1 MKNFYLLAAA
11 LLSMSL
17 SAATLDTIQ
26 VNDVYYQLNED
37 DLTATVIRPNSQFV
51 YSTDTIVIPV
61 SVSNNDKTYDVTTIG
76 KAAFRLATCSSIQFA
91 EGSKVTAI
99 ETQAFQGANN
109 ITELAIPEGVK
120 IIPMTAIQMLKSTG
134 TSKLH
139 KVTLPSTLDSL
150 GVMSLQAAS
159 IDTIVCNAVMP
170 PHCALTSGKALTPCL
185 PFTSN
190 NSKDYIPFTAKVIV
204 PEGSESYYRAEQGWT
219 YFNCLDAGA
228 TDTLRSS
235 SLYYSITND
244 SAIVAADITG
254 NKYANLTAVAIP
266 DTITKTVCTIDA
278 STDKTVVSAKAMPV
292 VALGKKAFNGNTT
305 ITSITFDPE
314 NKVADIQSQAMMS
327 MSALSG
333 TLELPEGLKHICT
346 SGIYSGVK
354 GGQLPVKKLILPSTL
369 DSLDVISVIL
379 NELDTLEF
387 RSTTAP
393 KCQIRETTTQTQI
406 PWMIGPNNEFPTP
419 KDVAIVLPEGAY
431 ESYKNQAGIGDY
443 FTYFAP
449 TAVDNI
455 YDDDNINGNNAAG
468 DAGALARGNANT
480 GVYNVLGVYLGT
492 DATNLPHG
500 IYIINGKKTLR

>member
-1 MKNFYLLAAA
+1 MKKFYLLAAA

-37 DLTATVIRPNSQFV
+37 DLTATVIRSNSKFV
-51 YSTDTIVIPV
+51 YSKDTIVIPV
-61 SVSNNDKTYDVTTIG
+61 SVSNDGKVYDVTAIG
-76 KAAFRLATCSSIQFA
+76 KAAFNKATCSSIQFA
-91 EGSKVTAI
+91 EGSKVTNI
-99 ETQAFQGANN
+99 GMQAFQNANN

-120 IIPMTAIQMLKSTG
+120 IIPMTAIQMNQSTS

-170 PHCALTSGKALTPCL
+170 PHCALISGKNPGL
-185 PFTSN
+185 PFTN
-190 NSKDYIPFTAKVIV
+190 NSNIYVPFSAKVIV
-204 PEGSESYYRAEQGWT
+204 PEDSKPYYRAEQGWT
-219 YFNCLDAGA
+219 YFDCFDAGA

-266 DTITKTVCTIDA
+266 DTITKTICTIDA
-278 STDKTVVSAKAMPV
+278 STGKTVVSAKAMPV
-292 VALGKKAFNGNTT
+292 VALGKRAFNGNTT

-314 NKVADIQSQAMMS
+314 SKVAEIQSQAMMS

-387 RSTTAP
+387 RGMVAP
-393 KCQIRETTTQTQI
+393 KCQIRETSTMTQI
-406 PWMIGPNNEFPTP
+406 PWMIGPKNEFPTP

-455 YDDDNINGNNAAG
+455 YDDEINGNNTNNEN
-468 DAGALARGNANT
+468 NANSESNFKT

>member
-1 MKNFYLLAAA
+1 MKKFYLLAAA

-37 DLTATVIRPNSQFV
+37 DLTATVIRQNSKFV
-51 YSTDTIVIPV
+51 YSKDTIIIPV
-61 SVSNNDKTYDVTTIG
+61 SVNNDGKTYDVTTIG
-76 KAAFRLATCSSIQFA
+76 KAAFRLATCKSIQFA
-91 EGSKVTAI
+91 EGSKVTTI
-99 ETQAFQGANN
+99 NMQAFQGANN

-120 IIPMTAIQMLKSTG
+120 VIPMTAIQMLKSNG

-150 GVMSLQAAS
+150 CVMSLQAAS

-170 PHCALTSGKALTPCL
+170 PHCALTSGKALNPCL

-190 NSKDYIPFTAKVIV
+190 NSGDYIPFTAKVIV

-266 DTITKTVCTIDA
+266 DTITKTICSIDA
-278 STDKTVVSAKAMPV
+278 TTGKTVIAAKAMPV
-292 VALGKKAFNGNTT
+292 VALGKRAFNGNTT
-305 ITSITFDPE
+305 ITSLTFDPE
-314 NKVADIQSQAMMS
+314 NKVAEIQSQAMMS

-333 TLELPEGLKHICT
+333 TLELPEGLKHICA

-393 KCQIRETTTQTQI
+393 KCQIRETSTMTQI
-406 PWMIGPNNEFPTP
+406 PWMIGPKNEFPTP
-419 KDVAIVLPEGAY
+419 KDVAIVIPEGTY
-431 ESYKNQAGIGDY
+431 ENYKNQAGIGDY

-455 YDDDNINGNNAAG
+455 YDDEINGNNEN
-468 DAGALARGNANT
+468 NANNENNFKT

-492 DATNLPHG
+492 DTTNLPHS

>member
-1 MKNFYLLAAA
+1 MKRNYLLLSAA

-37 DLTATVIRPNSQFV
+37 DLTATIIRPNSKFV

-61 SVSNNDKTYDVTTIG
+61 SVSNGDKTYDVTTIG

-99 ETQAFQGANN
+99 EMQAFQGADS
-109 ITELAIPEGVK
+109 ISELAIPEGVK
-120 IIPMTAIQMLKSTG
+120 IIPMTAIQMLQSTG

-150 GVMSLQAAS
+150 SVMSLQAAS

-219 YFNCLDAGA
+219 YFNCLDAGT

-266 DTITKTVCTIDA
+266 DTITKTVCSIDA
-278 STDKTVVSAKAMPV
+278 TTGKTVIAAKAMPV

-305 ITSITFDPE
+305 ITTLTFDPE
-314 NKVADIQSQAMMS
+314 NKIADIQSQAMMS

-387 RSTTAP
+387 RGMVAP
-393 KCQIRETTTQTQI
+393 KCQIRETSTMTQI

-419 KDVAIVLPEGAY
+419 KDVAIVIPEDTY
-431 ESYKNQAGIGDY
+431 DIYKAQAGIGDY
-443 FTYFAP
+443 FSYFTSTDIETVNA
-449 TAVDNI
+449 N
-455 YDDDNINGNNAAG
+455 NGNNAAG
-468 DAGALARGNANT
+468 DVGALARGNANT
-480 GVYNVLGVYLGT
+480 GVYNILGVYLGT
-492 DATNLPHG
+492 DTTDLPHG
-500 IYIINGKKTLR
+500 IYIINGKKVIK

>member
-1 MKNFYLLAAA
+1 MKKFYLLAAA

-37 DLTATVIRPNSQFV
+37 DLTATVIRQNSKFV
-51 YSTDTIVIPV
+51 YSKDTIIIPV
-61 SVSNNDKTYDVTTIG
+61 SVSNDGKTYDVTTIG
-76 KAAFRLATCSSIQFA
+76 KAAFRLATCKSIQFA
-91 EGSKVTAI
+91 EGSKVTTI
-99 ETQAFQGANN
+99 NMQAFQGANN

-120 IIPMTAIQMLKSTG
+120 VIPMTAIQMLKSNG

-150 GVMSLQAAS
+150 CVMSLQAAS

-170 PHCALTSGKALTPCL
+170 PHCALTSGKALNPCL

-190 NSKDYIPFTAKVIV
+190 NSGDYIPFTAKVIV

-254 NKYANLTAVAIP
+254 NKYAYLTAVAIP
-266 DTITKTVCTIDA
+266 DTITKTICSIDA
-278 STDKTVVSAKAMPV
+278 TTGKTVIAAKAMPV
-292 VALGKKAFNGNTT
+292 VALGKRAFNGNTT
-305 ITSITFDPE
+305 ITSLTFDPE
-314 NKVADIQSQAMMS
+314 NKVTEIQSQAMMS
-327 MSALSG
+327 MSALCG

-387 RSTTAP
+387 RGMVAP
-393 KCQIRETTTQTQI
+393 KCQIRETSTMTQI
-406 PWMIGPNNEFPTP
+406 PWMIGPKNEFPTP
-419 KDVAIVLPEGAY
+419 KDVAIVIPEGTY
-431 ESYKNQAGIGDY
+431 ENYKNQAGIGDY

-455 YDDDNINGNNAAG
+455 YDDEINGNNEN
-468 DAGALARGNANT
+468 NANNENNFKT

-492 DATNLPHG
+492 DTTNLPHG
-500 IYIINGKKTLR
+500 IYIINDKKTLR